1 VAYLSCCRKYEEIE
15 SAKVK
20 VKRYSEITD
29 GTYTKQQVALSSSE
43 LSISM
48 LFLLD
53 FGQWEPISCLYA
65 LQVVKMEANLLKS
78 LYDGETHREN
88 ILTVCIFLM
97 VSINF
102 HVLHNSPWYITLLVV
117 TISES
122 SLHINSIAIIAL
134 AAPKNFWSNA
144 R

>member
-65 LQVVKMEANLLKS
+65 LQVVKMEANCCGLF
-78 LYDGETHREN
+78 HRQG
-88 ILTVCIFLM
+88 LSAQKT
-97 VSINF
+97 
-102 HVLHNSPWYITLLVV
+102 SP
-117 TISES
+117 
-122 SLHINSIAIIAL
+122 
-134 AAPKNFWSNA
+134 